1 MLKFFTK
8 TLIPPLP
15 TVANLGA
22 RQLLSGDMPQSHFS
36 PDLFKFLK
44 ELKNNNNREWFAEN
58 KQRYESSVRDPF
70 IRFITDVAPM
80 LHGISP
86 RFVADPKPSG
96 GSLFR
101 IYRDIRF
108 SKDKSPY
115 KTHVAASFPHLGA
128 RRDFASAGFYLHLE
142 PRGCFAAAGVWHPD
156 PATLAL
162 VRKGIIE
169 RPKEWQAIRRSKL
182 EVQGDRLTR
191 PPKGFDPNH
200 AFIDDLK
207 LKDFVSS
214 VRYTDKEVCD
224 PKFILE
230 FAATC
235 RKMSQLVR
243 FVTTSLGLEW

>member
-1 MLKFFTK
+1 
-8 TLIPPLP
+8 
-15 TVANLGA
+15 
-22 RQLLSGDMPQSHFS
+22 MPESHFS
-36 PDLFKFLK
+36 TDLFRFLQ
-44 ELKNNNNREWFAEN
+44 ELKDHNNREWFAEN
-58 KQRYESSVRDPF
+58 KQRFETSVRDPF
-70 IRFITDVAPM
+70 LRFIADFAPM

-86 RFVADPKPSG
+86 RFVADPKPNG

-128 RRDFASAGFYLHLE
+128 RKDFSAAGFYLHLE

-156 PATLAL
+156 PATLAR
-162 VRKGIIE
+162 VRKAIVE

-200 AFIDDLK
+200 PFIEDLK

-214 VRYTDKEVCD
+214 IKYSDKQVCD

-230 FAATC
+230 FADTC
-235 RKMSQLVR
+235 RKMSPLVR
-243 FVTTSLGLEW
+243 FVTTSLELEW

>member
-1 MLKFFTK
+1 M
-8 TLIPPLP
+8 
-15 TVANLGA
+15 VANICP
-22 RQLLSGDMPQSHFS
+22 RQLLSEVMAESHFS
-36 PDLFKFLK
+36 PDLFRFLR

-58 KQRYESSVRDPF
+58 KQRYEASVRDPF
-70 IRFITDVAPM
+70 LRFISDLAPM

-128 RRDFASAGFYLHLE
+128 RKDFSSAGFYLHLE

-156 PATLAL
+156 PATLAH
-162 VRKGIIE
+162 VRNAIVE
-169 RPKEWQAIRRSKL
+169 SPKEWQAIRRSKL
-182 EVQGDRLTR
+182 EVHGDRLTR

-200 AFIDDLK
+200 PFIEDLK

-214 VRYTDKEVCD
+214 ATYTDKQVCD

-230 FAATC
+230 FANIC
-235 RKMSQLVR
+235 RKMSPLVR